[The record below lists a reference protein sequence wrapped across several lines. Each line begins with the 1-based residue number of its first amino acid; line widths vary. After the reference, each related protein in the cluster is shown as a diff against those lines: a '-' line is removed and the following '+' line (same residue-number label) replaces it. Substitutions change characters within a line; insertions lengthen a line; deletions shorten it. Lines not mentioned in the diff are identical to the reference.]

1 MAPSQT
7 GVATKNHHTMAHPRE
22 RSDVLTVSQD
32 TTFSEVIER
41 LDEPPVALGEP
52 PSTLGD
58 NPTPSGA
65 RKSGEGTPQVES
77 ATRNPANADIKAA
90 AADPIPIALD
100 AEELKH
106 FGYICP

>member
-32 TTFSEVIER
+32 TTFSKAIER
-41 LDEPPVALGEP
+41 LDEPPSALGE
-52 PSTLGD
+52 
-58 NPTPSGA
+58 NRAPSGA
-65 RKSGEGTPQVES
+65 RKFGEGTPQVES
-77 ATRNPANADIKAA
+77 ATRKPANADIKAA
-90 AADPIPIALD
+90 AADPIPIALA

>member
-1 MAPSQT
+1 
-7 GVATKNHHTMAHPRE
+7 MAHPRE
-22 RSDVLTVSQD
+22 PSDVLAVSQD
-32 TTFSEVIER
+32 TTFSEAIER

-90 AADPIPIALD
+90 AADPIPIASHRK
-100 AEELKH
+100 AEALRVRLSVKTVKTWTKDSDH
-106 FGYICP
+106 MA